1 MERNTCVILALDVT
15 DRKEAIRIAEDVREF
30 VDAIKVGYPL
40 ILATGLGIIRSLLNL
55 PLL

>member
-15 DRKEAIRIAEDVREF
+15 DREEAIRIAEDVREF

-40 ILATGLGIIRSLLNL
+40 ILATGLGIIRELAEFA
-55 PLL
+55 P